1 MRASMRRAMHLWNKG
16 HWRDYLFSQAMLLVA
31 SLLLVFF
38 ISIGLGVG
46 RILDRFLS
54 SDLPEEQVRVTPQVI
69 SAGSF
74 QTERGGVEI
83 TDALLDSLEKMPQ
96 VARIDRQVYAR
107 VPAYL
112 RGLLGGRNYYTDITL
127 EGVTEAF
134 VPDSLLER
142 FGWDYTL
149 ADSSRTRL
157 PIILSE
163 NLLLLYN
170 AGFADPNGLMGL
182 TQQGVVGLECQ
193 ITLGASS
200 LTSLQARPVTINAQ
214 IVGTSRNMALF
225 ALAVPIGFVEEV
237 NQMYL
242 PDRPHSYS
250 ALMVTA
256 TTSEEVPEIV
266 RRAESLGLSAET
278 HRGIA
283 QKAEILVGIVTAA
296 LGALAVAILGA
307 ALASAVHTL
316 VADLRNRSYALGVLV
331 ALGTTSD
338 RLAQVFAFQIF
349 LMSAVTTALGG
360 LLGCGLSALVS
371 YGLLTLLPVLRMAVP
386 SLAVFPVLHLAAGLG
401 TVLLVSTAWAWFFF
415 RRILGT
421 PVTELLRR

>member
-1 MRASMRRAMHLWNKG
+1 MRASMRKAMHLWNKG

-31 SLLLVFF
+31 ALLLVFF

-69 SAGSF
+69 SAGTF

-83 TDALLDSLEKMPQ
+83 TDALLDSLSKMPQ
-96 VARIDRQVYAR
+96 VARIDRQIYAR

-149 ADSSRTRL
+149 ADSSHTRL

-237 NQMYL
+237 NSMYL

-256 TTSEEVPEIV
+256 TAAEEVPEIV
-266 RRAESLGLSAET
+266 RRAEALGLSAET

-316 VADLRNRSYALGVLV
+316 VADLKNRSYALGVLV

-360 LLGCGLSALVS
+360 LLGCGLAALVS

>member
-1 MRASMRRAMHLWNKG
+1 MRATLRRAMHLWNKG
-16 HWRDYLFSQAMLLVA
+16 HWKDYLFSQAMLLVA

-69 SAGSF
+69 SAGFF
-74 QTERGGVEI
+74 QTERGGIEI
-83 TDALLDSLEKMPQ
+83 TDALLDSLSRMPE
-96 VARIDRQVYAR
+96 VARIDRQVYAH

-127 EGVTEAF
+127 EGVTDAF
-134 VPDSLLER
+134 VPDSLVQK
-142 FGWDYTL
+142 FGWSYL
-149 ADSSRTRL
+149 LSDSAHKPL

-170 AGFADPNGLMGL
+170 AGFAEAHGLMGL

-193 ITLGASS
+193 VTLGASS
-200 LTSLQARPVTINAQ
+200 IASMDSRPITIRAL
-214 IVGTSRNMALF
+214 IIGTSRNMALF
-225 ALAVPIGFVEEV
+225 ALAVPIEFVEEV
-237 NQMYL
+237 NQL
-242 PDRPHSYS
+242 FIPERPHSYS

-256 TTSEEVPEIV
+256 TSAEEVPVIV
-266 RRAESLGLSAET
+266 RKAESLGLSAET

-307 ALASAVHTL
+307 AIASAVHTL
-316 VADLRNRSYALGVLV
+316 VADLKNRSYALGVLV
-331 ALGTTSD
+331 ALGTTRE

-349 LMSAVTTALGG
+349 LMSAATTVAGG
-360 LLGCGLSALVS
+360 LLGCGLAALVS
-371 YGLLTLLPVLRMAVP
+371 YGLLTLLPVLRLAVP
-386 SLAVFPVLHLAAGLG
+386 TLAVFPVPHLTAGLG
-401 TVLLVSTAWAWFFF
+401 TVLLASTAWAWFFF
-415 RRILGT
+415 RKILGT
-421 PVTELLRR
+421 PVTDLLRR